1 MQYNITMLILASTNN
16 NINCSILSYN
26 YNKDS
31 ELLKN
36 SHFDLIIMNDIEKS
50 FYLLLLFQQ
59 RYSEI
64 QIILGDY
71 FDIDLPTLD
80 YVIINDNKENFSFD
94 NYKVYNNHYQLLL
107 FASNIYYNPS
117 MLHYDNQNYSQ
128 YNMNENRKYAVTKLE
143 DIFWDE
149 YLNTL
154 IILLDDIQDLDIV
167 IITSYININYYYKK

>member
-1 MQYNITMLILASTNN
+1 MEYNITMLILNSY
-16 NINCSILSYN
+16 NINHNILSYN

-64 QIILGDY
+64 QIIIGDY

-80 YVIINDNKENFSFD
+80 YVIINDNKENFNFN
-94 NYKVYNNHYQLLL
+94 NYEVYNNHYQLLS

-117 MLHYDNQNYSQ
+117 ILHYDKQNYSQ

-143 DIFWDE
+143 DIFWNE
-149 YLNTL
+149 YLETL
-154 IILLDDIQDLDIV
+154 IVILDDIQDLDIV
-167 IITSYININYYYKK
+167 IITTYIH